1 MYDFELTVEQRMVKE
16 AIRQFAEKEIGPL
29 VEECE
34 ENMTFPVE
42 LFPKMGKL
50 GYLGMGYPP
59 EYGGSGAD
67 KISLCIYVEEL
78 CRICAGISSGLILN
92 SSVGTTPIYEYGTE
106 DQKQSYLVPAIK
118 GEKISAFANTEPNA
132 GSDVSRI
139 QTKAER
145 RKGDYIIHGN
155 KTMITNAT
163 ISDYLL
169 VSARTDTRDS
179 NERASEIGLFIVDQ
193 GTPGLSTTKLKKMG
207 LWSADTGEVFLDDCI
222 VSGKNLIGGEKDGF
236 KIIMAS
242 FDGGRVLIGA
252 RYVGIAQAAFES
264 ALKYSK
270 QRFQFGRPISKFQ
283 AIRFKLADMA
293 MEIEAARLLVYR
305 SALLWEKNKPYTKEA
320 SMSKLYASEMAVK
333 VAGEALQIHGGYG
346 YLLDYPVQRFY
357 RDARVGTLHEG
368 TSEIQRLVIAR
379 EIGL

>member
-1 MYDFELTVEQRMVKE
+1 MNDFDLTVEQRMVKE
-16 AIRQFAEKEIGPL
+16 AIRTFAEKEIGPL

-34 ENMTFPVE
+34 EKMVFPVE
-42 LFPKMGKL
+42 LFPKTGKL

-59 EYGGSGAD
+59 EVGGSGID
-67 KISLCIYVEEL
+67 KISQCIYVEEL
-78 CRICAGISSGLILN
+78 CRICAGIASGLILN
-92 SSVGTTPIYEYGTE
+92 SSVGTTPIFEFGSE
-106 DQKQSYLVPAIK
+106 SQKKNYLIPAIR

-139 QTKAER
+139 QTKAEKR
-145 RKGDYIIHGN
+145 NGSYVIHGN
-155 KTMITNAT
+155 KTLITNAT

-169 VSARTDTRDS
+169 VSARTDHKDI
-179 NERASEIGLFIVDQ
+179 NEKAEGIGLFIVDRE
-193 GTPGLSTTKLKKMG
+193 TVGLSTTKLKKMG
-207 LWSADTGEVFLDDCI
+207 LWSADTGEVFLDDCVI
-222 VSGKNLIGGEKDGF
+222 PENHLIGGEQDGF
-236 KIIMAS
+236 KIIIS
-242 FDGGRVLIGA
+242 CLDGGRVLIGA

-270 QRFQFGRPISKFQ
+270 QRSQFGRPISKFQ

-305 SALLWEKNKPYTKEA
+305 SAFLWERNKPYTKEA
-320 SMSKLYASEMAVK
+320 SMAKLYASEMAIK

-368 TSEIQRLVIAR
+368 TSEIQRMVIAR

>member
-1 MYDFELTVEQRMVKE
+1 MNGFELTIEQRMVKE
-16 AIRQFAEKEIGPL
+16 AIRTFAEKEIGPL

-34 ENMTFPVE
+34 EKMVFPVE

-67 KISLCIYVEEL
+67 KISQCLYVEEL
-78 CRICAGISSGLILN
+78 CHVCAGIASGLILN
-92 SSVGTTPIYEYGTE
+92 SSVGTTPIFEFGSEY
-106 DQKQSYLVPAIK
+106 QKQNYLIPAIR

-139 QTKAER
+139 QTKAE
-145 RKGDYIIHGN
+145 KKNGGYVICGN

-169 VSARTDTRDS
+169 VSARTDQKDL
-179 NERASEIGLFIVDQ
+179 NEKAEGIGLFIVNRE
-193 GTPGLSTTKLKKMG
+193 TPGLNTTKLKKMG
-207 LWSADTGEVFLDDCI
+207 LWSADTGEVFLDDCLLPE
-222 VSGKNLIGGEKDGF
+222 SHLIGGEKDGF
-236 KIIMAS
+236 KIIIS
-242 FDGGRVLIGA
+242 CLDGGRILIGA

-270 QRFQFGRPISKFQ
+270 ERVQFGRPISKFQ

-293 MEIEAARLLVYR
+293 LKIEAARLLVYH
-305 SALLWEKNKPYTKEA
+305 SAFLWEQNRPYTKEA
-320 SMSKLYASEMAVK
+320 AMAKLYASEMAIEVT
-333 VAGEALQIHGGYG
+333 GEALQVHGGYG
-346 YLLDYPVQRFY
+346 FLLDYPVQRYY